1 MPDLQVAATMNVHDL
16 RRAVSHWVLRVIVGS
31 SRIMMFPR
39 TYPLHVDW
47 LDIWYWEIFATVT
60 KFLDRLKQN
69 REDVIFFWRW

>member
-1 MPDLQVAATMNVHDL
+1 ML
-16 RRAVSHWVLRVIVGS
+16 
-31 SRIMMFPR
+31 PR

-47 LDIWYWEIFATVT
+47 LDIWNWEIFATVA